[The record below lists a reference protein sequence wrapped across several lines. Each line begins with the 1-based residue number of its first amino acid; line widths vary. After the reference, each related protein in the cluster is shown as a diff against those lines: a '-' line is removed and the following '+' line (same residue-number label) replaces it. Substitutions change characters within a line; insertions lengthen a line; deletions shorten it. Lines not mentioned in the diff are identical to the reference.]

1 MKISGGSALNPV
13 AMLKTN
19 ANWEEACRTY
29 PQNFIL
35 EEKYT
40 QPGYIADVESEV
52 YGAYISGY
60 CGNYGIRWDDTGW
73 SDYPWNGG
81 DLDPQ
86 SHEQYRLSTSLP
98 IYFERMAMNGMTVID
113 GPELVWNDCIKGLW
127 DGTDDEGYKYR
138 RWDFYDQCKNTNL
151 DLMRKF
157 IDGTIRIPNRKEVI
171 DRTKVVVI
179 QDVDSGSND
188 DKYCS

>member
-86 SHEQYRLSTSLP
+86 SHEQ
-98 IYFERMAMNGMTVID
+98 
-113 GPELVWNDCIKGLW
+113 
-127 DGTDDEGYKYR
+127 
-138 RWDFYDQCKNTNL
+138 
-151 DLMRKF
+151 
-157 IDGTIRIPNRKEVI
+157 
-171 DRTKVVVI
+171 
-179 QDVDSGSND
+179 
-188 DKYCS
+188 